1 MGMRSGSNF
10 AIDMRNDIN
19 IADEF
24 ATLVAAKVV
33 EMLEERGLVMAAP
46 APKSKQEKEQSTTLY
61 SVDEV
66 CQRLK
71 ISKATLYRHRDLGYI
86 KPSCHVGRS
95 PRFSD
100 EDIAKY
106 LSNFGDE

>member
-1 MGMRSGSNF
+1 MRSGSNF
-10 AIDMRNDIN
+10 ATNMRNDIN

-46 APKSKQEKEQSTTLY
+46 TPKSKQEKEQSTTLY

-95 PRFSD
+95 PRFTEANIQD
-100 EDIAKY
+100 Y
-106 LSNFGDE
+106 LNRFN

>member
-1 MGMRSGSNF
+1 MRSGCNF

-95 PRFSD
+95 PRFTEANIQD
-100 EDIAKY
+100 Y
-106 LSNFGDE
+106 LNRFN

>member
-1 MGMRSGSNF
+1 MRSSSNF
-10 AIDMRNDIN
+10 VTDMRNDIN

-71 ISKATLYRHRDLGYI
+71 ISKATLYRHRDCGYI
-86 KPSCHVGRS
+86 KPSCYVGKS
-95 PRFSD
+95 PRFTEANIQD
-100 EDIAKY
+100 Y
-106 LSNFGDE
+106 LNRFN